1 MQKPLIFLKSQNID
15 DLSQDKKEVLLKLTK
30 AQFPLSAKVESLRKK
45 IIDIE
50 QSFEDLKT
58 GRIRVSDVIY
68 PGVKIVIG
76 SVLKNIR
83 EEQKYVSFYEED
95 GDIKTGTF

>member
-1 MQKPLIFLKSQNID
+1 M
-15 DLSQDKKEVLLKLTK
+15 
-30 AQFPLSAKVESLRKK
+30 SAKVESLRKK